1 MKYQAVILNFDK
13 KTATYV
19 APNAAAQ
26 TRKAVTSNRGTAP
39 PASKKHH

>member
-19 APNAAAQ
+19 SPQAANMAK
-26 TRKAVTSNRGTAP
+26 KAVTSTSGTNP
-39 PASKKHH
+39 PARKKHG

>member
-19 APNAAAQ
+19 APQAA
-26 TRKAVTSNRGTAP
+26 TKTKKAVTSLSGTNP
-39 PASKKHH
+39 PQKKKPS